1 MNELFNACI
10 NNFVEHE
17 ESEGGYERNRYFP
30 IFYSIIWDEGKV
42 QWRTE
47 NTLHV
52 SETC

>member
-1 MNELFNACI
+1 MRRNIYELKRI
-10 NNFVEHE
+10 R
-17 ESEGGYERNRYFP
+17 ERNRYFP

-42 QWRTE
+42 QWRTG